1 MKIKVSLVDDHPIV
15 SEGFRKM
22 FEDVSDMMMLD
33 TFPDVDSMWTGLG
46 KQAPDVLLLDI
57 HMPGKRGDEVMP
69 VLHKKYP
76 DMKVIA
82 LTNSDSTLYA
92 QYMLRNGAQ
101 GYLLKTAD
109 KQTLFDAIR
118 AVHQGSVY
126 ILDAIKNRMEHL
138 DERQRKEV
146 SLKSY
151 LTPRELEILRC
162 IVNGDSSPEIAEKLF
177 LTIRTVD
184 NYRYNILLKMD
195 AKNTAILVR
204 KAIELGIINN
214 L

>member
-22 FEDVSDMMMLD
+22 FEDVPDMMMLD
-33 TFPDVDSMWTGLG
+33 TFPDIDSMWAGLNN
-46 KQAPDVLLLDI
+46 QAPDVLLLDI
-57 HMPGKRGDEVMP
+57 HMPGKGGDEAMP

-76 DMKVIA
+76 DLKVIA

-101 GYLLKTAD
+101 GYLLKTVD

-118 AVHQGSVY
+118 AVYEGSIY
-126 ILDAIKNRMEHL
+126 ILDTIKNRIEHL
-138 DERQRKEV
+138 DERQKKEV
-146 SLKSY
+146 SLKTY
-151 LTPRELEILRC
+151 LTPRELEILQC

-204 KAIELGIINN
+204 KAIESGIV